1 MTTRSVLRNARTL
14 VATALVAGLTTA
26 AAPDAPL
33 PLQRMGAG
41 DTPTVTVT
49 LADVQASNA
58 KAAMA
63 YGALVPMWR
72 AHFADVGAR
81 FAALQVARFRGA
93 GVRTPCGAV
102 TANNAAYCP
111 RDNRIYFDEVF
122 LAAQAKRAALQLGTD
137 GDMAAVGVI
146 AHEVGHAVAMQL
158 GFRSRRTYDN
168 EAVADCLTGAFARS
182 AGEDGSLEEGDLDEA
197 FFAMAAAADPTPT
210 LTGDER
216 ADRARL
222 ARLSRNSHGTREQ
235 RMENFDAGLAHGAAV
250 CLPSLRSIA

>member
-1 MTTRSVLRNARTL
+1 MTTRSVLRHGRTL

-26 AAPDAPL
+26 ATPDAPAA
-33 PLQRMGAG
+33 LQRMGAG
-41 DTPTVTVT
+41 DTPTVSVT

-63 YGALVPMWR
+63 YNALVPMWR

-81 FAALQVARFRGA
+81 FVAPQVARFRGA

-111 RDNRIYFDEVF
+111 RDNRIYFDEIF

-146 AHEVGHAVAMQL
+146 AHEMGHAVAIQL
-158 GFRSRRTYDN
+158 GQMSRYTYQNERT
-168 EAVADCLTGAFARS
+168 ADCLAGAFARQ
-182 AGEDGSLEEGDLDEA
+182 ADADGQLEPGDIDEA
-197 FFAMAAAADPTPT
+197 FFGMAAAADPTPE
-210 LTGDER
+210 LTGDRR
-216 ADRARL
+216 ADRAILVRAAL
-222 ARLSRNSHGTREQ
+222 MGHGTEAQ
-235 RMENFDAGLAHGAAV
+235 RTANFRAGLEDGPGA
-250 CLPSLRSIA
+250 CLEVFRGA